1 MSQSRFRVSDGL
13 WEKFRV
19 CIAPRV
25 NTHRLGGGRP
35 RADDRRCLDAIF
47 FVLRTG
53 CQWNALS
60 ATGICPSSTANDRFR
75 QWVKDGTFARFF
87 ASGVQEYDE
96 LVGIDWS
103 FLSMDGAMTK
113 APLGG
118 KSHRPQPH
126 RPGQERGQTQPAG
139 RSQGRA
145 PGGGGGRSQ
154 RA

>member
-1 MSQSRFRVSDGL
+1 MGRSRFVVSDEL
-13 WEKFRV
+13 WEKFQP
-19 CIAPRV
+19 CIPPRV
-25 NTHRLGGGRP
+25 NTHRFGGGRP
-35 RADDRRCLDAIF
+35 PTPDRVCLHGIL

-75 QWVKDGTFARFF
+75 QWVKDGTFRRFF
-87 ASGVQEYDE
+87 HRGLREYDE

-139 RSQGRA
+139 RGPRRA
-145 PGGGGGRSQ
+145 PGGGRGRGQ
-154 RA
+154 